1 VPNIELT
8 VTEDAPIV
16 LSPVDDSPVQMRVAE
31 GFAQLLDAAIYV
43 DGTTLYINT
52 SLINGNEVSY

>member
-1 VPNIELT
+1 MSNIELT
-8 VTEDAPIV
+8 VTEDSPIEVNV
-16 LSPVDDSPVQMRVAE
+16 LDDNPIPVGVVE